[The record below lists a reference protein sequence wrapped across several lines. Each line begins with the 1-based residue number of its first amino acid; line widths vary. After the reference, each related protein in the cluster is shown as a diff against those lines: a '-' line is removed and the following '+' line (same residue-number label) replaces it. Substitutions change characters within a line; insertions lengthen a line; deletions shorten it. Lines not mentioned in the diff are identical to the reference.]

1 MTYVIENIIATIKT
15 YLEANLA
22 TKLEAINLEYDDD
35 LTLTDIK
42 PERWRI
48 AELTS
53 APSYPVGILLGDRID
68 TTDEGGFIKTFYN
81 ISVACLLTDTN
92 AERLRRRLYR
102 YIRAFSEVLY
112 SGQKEMGL
120 NLFLD
125 GADYSSLYSKPGGF
139 LADARVLIRILKYE
153 D

>member
-15 YLEANLA
+15 YLETNLA

-35 LTLTDIK
+35 LKLIDIK
-42 PERWRI
+42 DWRI

-68 TTDEGGFIKTFYN
+68 TTDEGGFIKSFYN
-81 ISVACLLTDTN
+81 ISVTCLLTDTN
-92 AERLRRRLYR
+92 AERLRQRLYR

>member
-15 YLEANLA
+15 YLETNLA

-35 LTLTDIK
+35 LKLIDIK
-42 PERWRI
+42 DWHI

-68 TTDEGGFIKTFYN
+68 TTDEGGFIKSFYN

-92 AERLRRRLYR
+92 AERLRQRLYR
-102 YIRAFSEVLY
+102 YIRAFSEILY